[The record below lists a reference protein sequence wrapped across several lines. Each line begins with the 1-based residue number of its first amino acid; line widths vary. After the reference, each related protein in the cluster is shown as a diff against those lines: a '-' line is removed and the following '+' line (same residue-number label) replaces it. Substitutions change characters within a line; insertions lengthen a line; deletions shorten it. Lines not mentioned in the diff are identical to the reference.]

1 MSKLTA
7 WLVTIV
13 GVWLILAQLDWLS
26 STLLSWQGWIIA
38 LAVTIIGI
46 GKLMRNYS
54 MKKK

>member
-1 MSKLTA
+1 MAKLTA

-13 GVWLILAQLDWLS
+13 GVWLILAQLGWLPA
-26 STLLSWQGWIIA
+26 TLLSWQGWIIA

-54 MKKK
+54 GKKK